1 MHRRAKRQGEPVCS
15 PVHGEYCLSMTR
27 LSMDGFPVERLAG
40 SFTVLVIALIA
51 IAGCVSAVPPTSS
64 EQGPGQAPEQG
75 AAAMKPTPPGMVNT
89 VLGPLSPD
97 QLGQVLV
104 HEHFVFSRAGWY
116 ADATLAPY
124 DRGAAMQAGLNAC
137 LLARAAGINTI
148 IDATPND
155 CGRDPELYRGLSRKT
170 LMNIICSTGLYY
182 EGGGAPGY
190 WQAKAQLGQDIS
202 RLMAELFIK
211 EIREGIGTTGI
222 RAGVIKVASSEPI
235 TPYEE
240 AVFKAAVMAQKATGA
255 PIITHTQGPGPGI
268 AQADLFIREGADL
281 SKVMI
286 GHVSNNVDITYHQA
300 IMDRGLKVG
309 FDQLGLN
316 NNTDEINILNIA
328 ELCRRGYAG
337 NIMLSQDTVN
347 YWLGRSLVEA
357 VPPQT
362 VAAMS
367 NWKIDHVARD
377 ILPALKNAGVTDEQI
392 AQMMVGNPRNLFTGQ

>member
-1 MHRRAKRQGEPVCS
+1 MKRLDKS
-15 PVHGEYCLSMTR
+15 R
-27 LSMDGFPVERLAG
+27 FALANP
-40 SFTVLVIALIA
+40 ALMLAFLA
-51 IAGCVSAVPPTSS
+51 IAAITVAGCAPSAPPVST
-64 EQGPGQAPEQG
+64 EQGPVQAQERG
-75 AAAMKPTPPGMVNT
+75 LADLKPTPAGMVNT

-97 QLGQVLV
+97 QLGQALV

-116 ADATLAPY
+116 ADATVAPY

-137 LLARAAGINTI
+137 LLARAAGISTI

-190 WQAKAQLGQDIS
+190 WEAKAQLGQDITG
-202 RLMAELFIK
+202 LIAELFIR

-222 RAGVIKVASSEPI
+222 RAGVIKVASSEAI

-240 AVFKAAVMAQKATGA
+240 AVFRAAVMAQKATGV

-268 AQADLFIREGADL
+268 AQADLFVREGADL
-281 SKVMI
+281 RKVMI
-286 GHVSNNVDITYHQA
+286 GHVSNNADITYQQA
-300 IMDRGLKVG
+300 IIERGLKVG

-316 NNTDEINILNIA
+316 YIPDEVNVRNIA
-328 ELCRRGYAG
+328 ELCSLGYAG

-357 VPPQT
+357 VPPQ
-362 VAAMS
+362 VAAAIS
-367 NWKIDHVARD
+367 NWKIDHVVKE
-377 ILPALKNAGVTDEQI
+377 ILPALKKAGVTDEQI
-392 AQMMVGNPRNLFTGQ
+392 VQMTVDNPRNLFTGQ